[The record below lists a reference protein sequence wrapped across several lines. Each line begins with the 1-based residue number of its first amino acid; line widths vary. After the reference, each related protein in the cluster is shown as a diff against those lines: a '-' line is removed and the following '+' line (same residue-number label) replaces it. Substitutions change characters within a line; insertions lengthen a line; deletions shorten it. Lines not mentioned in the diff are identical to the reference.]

1 MEEYLNIDNSIE
13 ISKIKRDIEKERN
26 LIDKLH
32 KYSSPQVSCY
42 RYLKKSSPKNIE
54 TSATSSATSL
64 SSRTRVITNVLTSKK
79 FKSINHFYNLREDAI
94 L

>member
-26 LIDKLH
+26 IIDHLH
-32 KYSSPQVSCY
+32 KYSSGHLSSY
-42 RYLKKSSPKNIE
+42 KYLKKSSPLTESNT
-54 TSATSSATSL
+54 TSTSSSI
-64 SSRTRVITNVLTSKK
+64 STRVKTSTNILIGKK
-79 FKSINHFYNLREDAI
+79 FKSINHFYNIREDSI